1 MAEYITHPASY
12 RDPSGFVFIK
22 DGNYYRQIN
31 KSYADHYQLLIDS
44 GLYQELVTNK
54 KLLAHE
60 EVNDVVAEPENWYK
74 TLLPL
79 QLHHISYPY
88 EWCFGQLKD
97 AAMLTLSVMKSAVAK
112 GMVIK
117 DATPFNI
124 QFVKGVPLFIDTLSF
139 EKYDESAPWV
149 AYRQFCNMF
158 LFPLY
163 LEYYLTSDIQK
174 IISAYPDGIPVDITA
189 KLLPLKSGLS
199 LGVWLH
205 VYLQNTITQNSSRKS
220 QQNERFSKRKLLNLI
235 DHLEGTIGKMNY
247 RTGRSEWSDY
257 YDSSILGKSYLD
269 EKEKVFRTL
278 IGKISFKTALDL
290 GANDGYFSKILAA
303 EGADVVAIDSDSR
316 SVGKLYEEIKINNKT
331 NILPLVVDV
340 ANPTPAIGFR
350 NRERASFHER
360 MTADLVTAL
369 ALVHHLAITKN
380 VSLPAMAEYFNDI
393 ARLLIIEWI
402 PPEDEKVR
410 LMLTSGRNVFTDY
423 TEEKF
428 LKYFGR
434 HFRVLASQRLQT
446 SGRTIYLM
454 EKR

>member
-1 MAEYITHPASY
+1 MAEYITHPASF
-12 RDPSGFVFIK
+12 RDPSGFVFFK

-31 KSYADHYQLLIDS
+31 KSYAADYQLLIDS
-44 GLYQELVTNK
+44 GLYQELVSNK

-60 EVNDVVAEPENWYK
+60 EVNHVVAEQEDWYK
-74 TLLPL
+74 TLLPQQL
-79 QLHHISYPY
+79 QHISYPY

-97 AAMLTLSVMKSAVAK
+97 AAMLTLSVMKTAVAK

-124 QFVKGVPLFIDTLSF
+124 QFVDGAPVFIDTLSF
-139 EKYDESAPWV
+139 EKYDESKPWV

-163 LEYYLTSDIQK
+163 LEYYLASDIQK
-174 IISAYPDGIPVDITA
+174 IMSAYPDGIPVDITA

-220 QQNERFSKRKLLNLI
+220 QQQERLSKRKLLNLI
-235 DHLEGTIGKMNY
+235 DHLEGTIAKMNY

-257 YDSSILGKSYLD
+257 YDSSILGKSYLVG
-269 EKEKVFRTL
+269 KEKVFREL
-278 IGKISFKTALDL
+278 IAKISFKTALDL

-303 EGADVVAIDSDSR
+303 EGADVIAVDSDSR
-316 SVGKLYEEIKINNKT
+316 SVGKLYEEIKTHKIT
-331 NILPLVVDV
+331 TILPLVVDI

-360 MTADLVTAL
+360 IAADLVIAL
-369 ALVHHLAITKN
+369 ALVHHLAIAKN
-380 VSLPAMAEYFNDI
+380 VSLQAMAAYFSDI
-393 ARLLIIEWI
+393 ARTLIIEWI
-402 PPEDEKVR
+402 PAEDEKVR
-410 LMLTSGRNVFTDY
+410 LMLASRRNVFGGY
-423 TEEKF
+423 TAEKF
-428 LKYFGR
+428 LEHFGR
-434 HFRVLASQRLQT
+434 HFRVVESRQLQS